1 MPCAPS
7 AVVPTIDLTST
18 ADELPSS
25 AGPSAAT
32 FAHPSCK
39 QTGPAAERPSAVDY
53 AATRSQIT
61 STTSVHNSSNKQL
74 LSIANQASNI
84 LQISVNASSTS
95 SNTLQLPAMQPAA
108 CINQSRRAQRLSNIG
123 DRTAHAQQ
131 PAPQTTP
138 QQQPP
143 LQPLHSAGSLARH
156 QARAHPSRGC
166 MLLLNTTLQ
175 CCHLHPMGG
184 MSQPASHGRHSG
196 HLQQLVAHELEH
208 QQALQR
214 KQRPAWQAHALHAMQ
229 PLQPNRSMLRWLPTV
244 R

>member
-156 QARAHPSRGC
+156 QARAHPSRGVFAEPQAP
-166 MLLLNTTLQ
+166 LR
-175 CCHLHPMGG
+175 HHDPSHAH
-184 MSQPASHGRHSG
+184 SQS
-196 HLQQLVAHELEH
+196 
-208 QQALQR
+208 
-214 KQRPAWQAHALHAMQ
+214 LHASAQHHAAMLSSPPNGGYVSACQ
-229 PLQPNRSMLRWLPTV
+229 PWAAFWPSAAAGCT
-244 R
+244 